1 MGDMRRRLFN
11 ALPGLESTRVL
22 EAVSATTT
30 CALRTQFALEEEV
43 LTSIFECAPRQ
54 CARAAL

>member
-11 ALPGLESTRVL
+11 ALPGLESTRLL

-30 CALRTQFALEEEV
+30 CALRTQFAHEEEV
-43 LTSIFECAPRQ
+43 LTSELECAPKQ
-54 CARAAL
+54 CARGAR